1 VAAERRRSSPET
13 ALVLL
18 VAAVLIAL
26 CVFALVKARDGFELE
41 CTTGTI
47 DLSDLALSGSPDV
60 WDARID
66 ACFPDGVDGVPGSV
80 NSSLLWDQLLIAV
93 YVPTLALLCAYGGLR
108 SRRKPTR
115 RLGWFMLYL
124 AVFAGV
130 MDMAEDHLLW
140 LAFYRPQPPPD
151 TLLRL
156 LFATSLAKWVV
167 VLPMLYGLL
176 ALMTAL
182 SRVVRRDRTPPG
194 GPVPPGLLPGP
205 PAFLDPRRAE
215 VPTPRAVAHRYVR
228 PDSTPGDA
236 LAISFSG
243 GGIRAA
249 AFAMGA
255 LQSLEQTGLYARATY
270 LATVSGG
277 GYLGTAA
284 HLVGTKSQPS
294 VAAPFAPEAGD
305 DPAGPIQSPEAEHV
319 RANARYLWPT
329 PKRDKHGAGFVS
341 TASTAVFSILF
352 NLVLVTVC
360 IYVVATPVGWGAR
373 ALLGTR
379 GPRPDGWLLATI
391 LVTVALAPLVTLAW
405 ARAIGGSITGFGRW
419 VAAAIAGVVTT
430 VATVQLLW
438 YDVPGWWYWWAA
450 AALLAVGLVGALVQ
464 AVSGRRHRGRARTG
478 TPWMALV
485 PAPLLAL
492 SAFFLWEWW
501 YGGAFATGWHGSVSS
516 LFAWWIVGL
525 VAGALVGIMTAQLVR
540 RIWGWTHRDANDQE
554 PSPKWFLFGA
564 PGAAVVGAV
573 VATLVIADRGRA
585 VGLAIAAVAAVFWL
599 WGMVTFVVHQG
610 TPGRRPGRSGLLGFA
625 FGGLAL
631 VVVVVALAWV
641 IVSGEAT
648 AWVVWTAFFLG
659 LLLLYFLVDQK
670 AWSPHGMYKGHLAA
684 TFSRVR
690 AGDTTE
696 PIKDTPLDELSE
708 PAGHPQLLVCAAAYD
723 TDHCPGEVQA
733 WPFTFAR
740 DFVGGPD
747 VGWCRT
753 KDFQAALGNFNR
765 SDATVQAAMAISGAA
780 VSPGLGHIRFGS
792 LNALIALANLRLG
805 VWLPAPRY
813 VNQLKGV
820 DGWTSAREGEHPRW
834 IRWRR
839 FTYLFKEVF
848 GVHDPTDRFVM
859 VTDGGQVDN
868 LGLLELLSRRCRLI
882 VCIDASGDNR
892 RRRPLGTRT
901 LDGVRKL
908 AYDRYGVRVGLHG
921 GDLDPPLDHDSAD
934 LPFTPDPHLLKDLV
948 TVSAPDPNGEID
960 ERTAVAAVAVLDIRY
975 PEVPGGVGPT
985 EGADTDVSSG
995 TLVYAKA
1002 LLFDGLTDEEEPT
1015 FVEFAAGRRGRR
1027 FPSDSTGDQWP
1038 NHDQFTMYER
1048 LGKVVGRLAGEKA
1061 NGALADM
1068 ASEADAAEAGDAASA
1083 AMEAGAT
1090 GPATEPAATS

>member
-1 VAAERRRSSPET
+1 MAADTRRRSASET
-13 ALVLL
+13 GLVLL
-18 VAAVLIAL
+18 IAAVLIAL
-26 CVFALVKARDGFELE
+26 CVFALMKARDGFELE
-41 CTTGTI
+41 CGTGTV
-47 DLSDLALSGSPDV
+47 DLSDLALSGSPDA
-60 WDARID
+60 WNARITD
-66 ACFPDGVDGVPGSV
+66 CFPEGVDGVPGSV
-80 NSSLLWDQLLIAV
+80 NSSLLWDQLFIAV

-140 LAFYRPQPPPD
+140 LAFYRPQPPSD
-151 TLLRL
+151 TLARL

-167 VLPMLYGLL
+167 VLPMLYALL
-176 ALMTAL
+176 ALTTAL
-182 SRVVRRDRTPPG
+182 SRLLRRDRTPPG

-236 LAISFSG
+236 VAISFSG

-255 LQSLEQTGLYARATY
+255 LESLEQSGIYERATY

-284 HLVGTKSQPS
+284 HLVGTRSTPS
-294 VAAPFAPEAGD
+294 VAAPFAPEAAP
-305 DPAGPIQSPEAEHV
+305 DPTKPPIQSPEAEHV
-319 RANARYLWPT
+319 RTHARYLWPT
-329 PKRDKHGAGFVS
+329 PNLDRHGAGFVS
-341 TASTAVFSILF
+341 TASTSIFSILF
-352 NLVLVTVC
+352 NLVLATVC
-360 IYVVATPVGWGAR
+360 IYVIATPVGWGAR
-373 ALLGTR
+373 ALLGAR
-379 GPRPDGWLLATI
+379 GPRPDGWLLATVF
-391 LVTVALAPLVTLAW
+391 VTIALAPLVTLAW
-405 ARAIGGSITGFGRW
+405 ARAIGGWIPGFGRW

-430 VATVQLLW
+430 AAAVQLLW
-438 YDVPGWWYWWAA
+438 YDLPGWWYLWAA
-450 AALLAVGLVGALVQ
+450 GAVLAVGIVGAVVQ
-464 AVSGRRHRGRARTG
+464 AVSRKRHPGQPRTG
-478 TPWMALV
+478 TPWLFWV

-501 YGGAFATGWHGSVSS
+501 YGGAFGHGWHGTVSS

-540 RIWGWTHRDANDQE
+540 RVWGWTHRAAEDQE
-554 PSPKWFLFGA
+554 PSARWFQLGA
-564 PGAAVVGAV
+564 PGAAVVGVV
-573 VATLVIADRGRA
+573 VAALVIGDLGRAVALVIAA
-585 VGLAIAAVAAVFWL
+585 LALVFWL
-599 WGMVTFVVHQG
+599 WAMTVFVMGQG
-610 TPGRRPGRSGLLGFA
+610 KRGSRPGRSGLLGFV
-625 FGGLAL
+625 FGGVAL
-631 VVVVVALAWV
+631 VVVLVALAWV
-641 IVSGEAT
+641 IASGEAT
-648 AWVVWTAFFLG
+648 AWVVWAAFVLG

-670 AWSPHGMYKGHLAA
+670 AWSPHGMYKGRLAA

-690 AGDTTE
+690 TGSTTE

-753 KDFQAALGNFNR
+753 EDFQATLGNFNR

-805 VWLPAPRY
+805 VWLPTPRY

-820 DGWTSAREGEHPRW
+820 DGWTSGREGPHPRW

-839 FTYLFKEVF
+839 FTYLFKEIF

-892 RRRPLGTRT
+892 RGRPLGTRT

-908 AYDRYGVRVGLHG
+908 AYERYGVRMSLQ
-921 GDLDPPLDHDSAD
+921 GDDAFDPPLEPDPAD
-934 LPFTPDPHLLKDLV
+934 LPFTPNARLMKDLV
-948 TVSAPDPNGEID
+948 TVSAQEPTGELD
-960 ERTAVAAVAVLDIRY
+960 QRTAVAAVAVLDIRY

-985 EGADTDVSSG
+985 EGADTKSSSG

-1002 LLFDGLTDEEEPT
+1002 LLFDGLTDDEQPT
-1015 FVEFAAGRRGRR
+1015 FVEFAGGRRGRR

-1038 NHDQFTMYER
+1038 NHDQFAMYER

-1061 NGALADM
+1061 NSAVADM
-1068 ASEADAAEAGDAASA
+1068 GARAAADLDA
-1083 AMEAGAT
+1083 
-1090 GPATEPAATS
+1090 EPAPTG